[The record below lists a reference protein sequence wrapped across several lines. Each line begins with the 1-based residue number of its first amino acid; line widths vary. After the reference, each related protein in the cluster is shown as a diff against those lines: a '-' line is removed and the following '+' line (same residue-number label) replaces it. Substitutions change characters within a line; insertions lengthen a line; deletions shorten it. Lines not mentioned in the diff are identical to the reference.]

1 MNENS
6 PPSYGPPPSYESIYP
21 PLSQMKV
28 FQLNPKNSGNVGPS
42 FSKRIELHYQT
53 CNNNFTTSSIM
64 ENYMENLIRLQIS
77 LIEHERMCR
86 LLTQKDLG
94 QLSERI
100 LEKFKQDTK
109 SFKNFQH
116 RHFYVKIE
124 MMKKGSRPS
133 KQGQN
138 RDEPSYASS
147 IDGNKNIKNL
157 VNSGYYEFLL
167 TSCKSLENKQV
178 HLLDGL
184 LYGQD
189 RYLSIMIG
197 MH

>member
-28 FQLNPKNSGNVGPS
+28 FQLNPKNSEKNIGPHS
-42 FSKRIELHYQT
+42 PSKRIEMHYQT

-64 ENYMENLIRLQIS
+64 ENYTEILIRLQLS
-77 LIEHERMCR
+77 LMKHELTCR
-86 LLTQKDLG
+86 RLTQKDLG
-94 QLSERI
+94 QLSARI
-100 LEKFKQDTK
+100 LENFKQDTK

-147 IDGNKNIKNL
+147 IDGNKKIKNL

-167 TSCKSLENKQV
+167 TSCKGLDNKRV
-178 HLLDGL
+178 DL
-184 LYGQD
+184 LYGLDQD